1 LLKQLERLS
10 HGDLLAEALIAWA
23 RDDDSNA
30 ELSRLGALAL
40 EVGSLSYPT
49 LGNLETKLT
58 SYSLSPTHSVGKHKA
73 AVFRE
78 SLGIEVQDWRLLA
91 FQLVDGL
98 LRSGP
103 TRTRGR
109 FVDESGESLVQ
120 YHTNIRVQGLNGR
133 TDVVQ
138 AGWKVDSEMRV
149 NLTTA
154 LVKSSVGREPIIER
168 ESPIPFHEVTDRG
181 QWQSIWNSARNYA
194 DNFADRYWVP
204 PLAPSGEELVSE
216 IDRVFVSLTVS
227 TRHTD
232 FLNWLVQGRL
242 NWSAVSE
249 SIEIEVPSCARL
261 RALPWADAAARAL
274 ELNGISSV
282 VTFWQPGR

>member
-1 LLKQLERLS
+1 MDQ
-10 HGDLLAEALIAWA
+10 
-23 RDDDSNA
+23 
-30 ELSRLGALAL
+30 
-40 EVGSLSYPT
+40 
-49 LGNLETKLT
+49 
-58 SYSLSPTHSVGKHKA
+58 
-73 AVFRE
+73 
-78 SLGIEVQDWRLLA
+78 
-91 FQLVDGL
+91 
-98 LRSGP
+98 
-103 TRTRGR
+103 
-109 FVDESGESLVQ
+109 SGESLVQ
-120 YHTNIRVQGLNGR
+120 YHTNIRVRGLYGR

-149 NLTTA
+149 KLTTA
-154 LVKSSVGREPIIER
+154 LVKSSVGREPIIEMDC
-168 ESPIPFHEVTDRG
+168 PVPLHDRS
-181 QWQSIWNSARNYA
+181 QWQSIWESARNYA

-242 NWSAVSE
+242 NWSAVTA

-282 VTFWQPGR
+282 VTFWQPVAEP